1 MKAKK
6 TVSKHD
12 IIRSIKELSYSIDNL
27 VTIFQMQQQEFKEYL
42 EYKKETEPFESFLK
56 EKYEREQSENIGSG
70 GDAKSSEE

>member
-1 MKAKK
+1 MKTKR

-12 IIRSIKELSYSIDNL
+12 IVRSIKALRYRIDNL